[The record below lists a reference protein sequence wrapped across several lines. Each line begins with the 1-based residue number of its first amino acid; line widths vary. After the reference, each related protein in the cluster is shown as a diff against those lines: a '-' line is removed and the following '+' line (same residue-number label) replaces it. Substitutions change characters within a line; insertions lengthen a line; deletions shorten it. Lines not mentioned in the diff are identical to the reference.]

1 MDSELEQL
9 KKRLDRLERALKVG
23 SDRIEVTVPI
33 TFRYPV
39 NLMGATLLAG
49 ESSPESRV
57 TAAVGALYLRR
68 NGGSGTTLYIKE
80 SGTGSTGWST
90 TA

>member
-9 KKRLDRLERALKVG
+9 KQRIDRLERALKVG

-39 NLMGATLLAG
+39 NLMGATILAG
-49 ESSPESRV
+49 SGSPESRV
-57 TAAVGALYLRR
+57 TASIGAMYLRR
-68 NGGSGTTLYIKE
+68 DGGSGTTLYMKE
-80 SGTGSTGWST
+80 SGTGNTGWST